1 MGGRLATL
9 REEPISTTS
18 TSNLTGEDVDPE
30 PGEERPYRVLVVE
43 DDRADMLLVEAALD
57 AELPGSI
64 LHWLP
69 TLPTADEV
77 AALDP
82 DCVLV
87 DLGLPGLTG
96 LQTLEHMLGLTDLP
110 VIVLTGLTDRST
122 GLAAV
127 ARGAA
132 DYLVKGA
139 HDDETLARAI
149 RYAVERGRAQAGR
162 ARLLA
167 SEYIQAENRRMEQH
181 LLPRPIL
188 TDAMIRYALRY
199 QPGAGTSLLGGDFF
213 DMVER
218 PDGSVRLIVGDVS
231 GHGPDEA
238 ALGVCLRIAWR
249 TLVLRDTPDDEVFPT
264 LDAVL
269 DAEREDGQFCT
280 ACDVTISPNRRTL
293 TWRLAGHPPPILLGT
308 THAFLDNTNRGVP
321 LGVRADLG
329 WRSASVELPHPWGLL
344 VFTDGVFETL
354 LPTGGRLE
362 LSGLLDLVSSHPLPT
377 TRSEL
382 DDLLEAVQRPHVEAG
397 HSDDLAVLGL
407 LVDGT

>member
-1 MGGRLATL
+1 
-9 REEPISTTS
+9 
-18 TSNLTGEDVDPE
+18 
-30 PGEERPYRVLVVE
+30 VVE

-57 AELPGSI
+57 TELPGSI
-64 LHWLP
+64 LDWLP
-69 TLPTADEV
+69 SLPTAVEV
-77 AALDP
+77 VTLDP

-87 DLGLPGLTG
+87 DLGLPGLSG
-96 LQTLEHMLGLTDLP
+96 LQTLEHMLDLTDAAP
-110 VIVLTGLTDRST
+110 VIVLTGRADRET

-139 HDDETLARAI
+139 HDDETLARSI
-149 RYAVERGRAQAGR
+149 RYAVERGRAQTAR
-162 ARLLA
+162 ARLLET
-167 SEYIQAENRRMEQH
+167 EYVQAENRRMEQH

-188 TDAMIRYALRY
+188 ADPTISYALRY

-218 PDGSVRLIVGDVS
+218 PDGSIRLIVGDVS

-249 TLVLRDTPDDEVFPT
+249 TLVLRDTPGDEVFPT

-269 DAEREDGQFCT
+269 ETEREDGQFCT
-280 ACDVTISPNRRTL
+280 ACDVTVSPDRRTL

-308 THAFLDNTNRGVP
+308 THAYLDNANRGVP
-321 LGVRADLG
+321 LGVRSELG
-329 WRSASVELPHPWGLL
+329 WRTATIELPHPWGLL

-354 LPTGGRLE
+354 LPTGERLE
-362 LSGLLDLVSSHPLPT
+362 LSGLLDLVSGHALPT
-377 TRSEL
+377 CTGEL
-382 DDLLEAVQRPHVEAG
+382 DDLLEAVQQPHLEAG
-397 HSDDLAVLGL
+397 HSDDLAMLGL
-407 LVDGT
+407 LGDGT